1 MKISQQTRKSGKV
14 FLVGAGPGDVELLT
28 LKAARLLAS
37 ADVVLIDDLA
47 GVDVLSLCPQARIIH
62 VGKRGGCK
70 STPQSFIEK
79 LLVREAQAGHHVVR
93 LKGGDVSLFGRASEE
108 IAALAAAG
116 IEFEVVPGVT
126 AGLAA
131 AAQLKTSLTH
141 RDHAHGVAFITAHG
155 AATAASAAGAEIP
168 WQALAQSA
176 LTLVVY
182 MGVARVASL
191 QASLLAG
198 GMRGDTPVIAVENAS
213 RADARYLCATVATM
227 VHDFAERQ
235 LKSPAVLVIGEAMA
249 ERAQQ
254 LAIEAMSGAEVA
266 VGVSRVFA
274 NARRVFANAR
284 RVVA

>member
-1 MKISQQTRKSGKV
+1 MKLPPPKSESGKV
-14 FLVGAGPGDVELLT
+14 FLVGAGPGDIELLT
-28 LKAARLLAS
+28 LKAARLLAA

-47 GVDVLSLCPQARIIH
+47 GDEVLSLCPQARIIH

-79 LLVREAQAGHHVVR
+79 LLVREAQAGNAVVR

-108 IAALAAAG
+108 IAALEAAG
-116 IEFEVVPGVT
+116 IKFEIVPGVT

-131 AAQLKTSLTH
+131 AAELRSSLTH

-155 AATAASAAGAEIP
+155 AEGAEIP
-168 WQALAQSA
+168 WHALAQSA

-182 MGVARVASL
+182 MGVARAASL

-198 GMRGDTPVIAVENAS
+198 GLDANTPVIAVENAS
-213 RADARYLCATVATM
+213 RQDTRSVSSTVASM
-227 VHDFAERQ
+227 VEDFARQ
-235 LKSPAVLVIGEAMA
+235 SLKSPAVLVIGEAM
-249 ERAQQ
+249 RAR
-254 LAIEAMSGAEVA
+254 AIELASQSLATDSADDCA
-266 VGVSRVFA
+266 V
-274 NARRVFANAR
+274 

>member
-1 MKISQQTRKSGKV
+1 MTFTTPPQRTGRV
-14 FLVGAGPGDVELLT
+14 FLVGAGPGDIELIT

-47 GVDVLSLCPQARIIH
+47 GDDVLSLCPQARIIH

-79 LLVREAQAGHHVVR
+79 LLVREALAGCIVVR

-108 IAALAAAG
+108 IAALEAAG
-116 IEFEVVPGVT
+116 IDFEIVPGVT

-131 AAQLKTSLTH
+131 AATLKSSLTH
-141 RDHAHGVAFITAHG
+141 REHAHGVAFITAHG
-155 AATAASAAGAEIP
+155 AEGADIP

-182 MGVARVASL
+182 MGVARAASL

-198 GMRGDTPVIAVENAS
+198 GLAGHTPVIAVENAS
-213 RADARYLCATVATM
+213 RSDTRSVCSTLAAM
-227 VHDFAERQ
+227 VDDFTLHT
-235 LKSPAVLVIGEAMA
+235 LKSPAVLVIGEAM
-249 ERAQQ
+249 RARAVA
-254 LAIEAMSGAEVA
+254 LAGQALLPQREQTRRIVA
-266 VGVSRVFA
+266 
-274 NARRVFANAR
+274 
-284 RVVA
+284 

>member
-1 MKISQQTRKSGKV
+1 MKFPPQTRKSGKV
-14 FLVGAGPGDVELLT
+14 FLVGAGPGDIELLT
-28 LKAARLLAS
+28 LKAARLLAL

-47 GVDVLSLCPQARIIH
+47 GDDVLSLCPQARIIH

-79 LLVREAQAGHHVVR
+79 LLVREAQAGNTVVR

-108 IAALAAAG
+108 INALEAAG
-116 IEFEVVPGVT
+116 IEFEIVPGVT

-131 AAQLKTSLTH
+131 AAALKTSLTH

-155 AATAASAAGAEIP
+155 AATAANAAGAEIP

-182 MGVARVASL
+182 MGVARAASL
-191 QASLLAG
+191 QASLLDG
-198 GMRGDTPVIAVENAS
+198 GLAGDTPVIAVENAS
-213 RADARYLCATVATM
+213 RADTRSVCSTVATM
-227 VHDFAERQ
+227 VTDFAQ
-235 LKSPAVLVIGEAMA
+235 QSLKSPAVLVIGEAMGQ
-249 ERAQQ
+249 RAMQ
-254 LAIEAMSGAEVA
+254 LVA
-266 VGVSRVFA
+266 DATCRGNQ
-274 NARRVFANAR
+274 NALTV

>member
-1 MKISQQTRKSGKV
+1 MCIKHLMKLPLPKAKSGRV

-28 LKAARLLAS
+28 LKAARLLAL

-47 GVDVLSLCPQARIIH
+47 GDDVLTLCPQARIIH

-70 STPQSFIEK
+70 STPQAFIEK
-79 LLVREAQAGHHVVR
+79 LLVREAQAGHTVVR

-108 IAALAAAG
+108 IAALEAAG
-116 IEFEVVPGVT
+116 IAFEIVPGVT

-131 AAQLKTSLTH
+131 AATLKSSLTH

-155 AATAASAAGAEIP
+155 AEGAEIP

-182 MGVARVASL
+182 MGVARAASL

-198 GMRGDTPVIAVENAS
+198 GLNSNTPVIAVENAS
-213 RADARYLCATVATM
+213 RDDARSLCSTVASM
-227 VHDFAERQ
+227 VEDFAQ
-235 LKSPAVLVIGEAMA
+235 QSLKSPAVLVIGEAM
-249 ERAQQ
+249 RAR
-254 LAIEAMSGAEVA
+254 AIELAARSAPPK
-266 VGVSRVFA
+266 RI
-274 NARRVFANAR
+274 NARK
-284 RVVA
+284 

>member
-1 MKISQQTRKSGKV
+1 MKSPFQKSKSGNV
-14 FLVGAGPGDVELLT
+14 FLVGAGPGDIELLT
-28 LKAARLLAS
+28 LKAARLLAV

-47 GVDVLSLCPQARIIH
+47 GNEVLSLCPQARVIH

-79 LLVREAQAGHHVVR
+79 LLVREAQAGHTVVR

-108 IAALAAAG
+108 IAALEEAG
-116 IEFEVVPGVT
+116 IAFEVVPGVT

-131 AAQLKTSLTH
+131 AAALKSSLTH
-141 RDHAHGVAFITAHG
+141 RDYAHGVAFITAHG
-155 AATAASAAGAEIP
+155 AQGAEIP

-182 MGVARVASL
+182 MGVTRVTSL

-198 GMRGDTPVIAVENAS
+198 GLRSDTPVIAVENAS
-213 RADARYLCATVATM
+213 RADTRSVCSTVSAM
-227 VHDFAERQ
+227 VDDFAQ
-235 LKSPAVLVIGEAMA
+235 QSLKSPAVLVIGEAM
-249 ERAQQ
+249 RAR
-254 LAIEAMSGAEVA
+254 AIELANQSPTLDADA
-266 VGVSRVFA
+266 V
-274 NARRVFANAR
+274 

>member
-1 MKISQQTRKSGKV
+1 MKLTHLQPNRGKV
-14 FLVGAGPGDVELLT
+14 FLVGAGPGDIELLT
-28 LKAARLLAS
+28 LKAARLLAT

-47 GVDVLSLCPQARIIH
+47 GDDVLTLCPQARIIH

-70 STPQSFIEK
+70 STPQLFIEK
-79 LLVREAQAGHHVVR
+79 LLVREALAGHMVVR

-108 IAALAAAG
+108 IFALEAAG

-131 AAQLKTSLTH
+131 AAELKASLTH

-155 AATAASAAGAEIP
+155 AEGVEIP

-182 MGVARVASL
+182 MGVARAASL

-198 GMRGDTPVIAVENAS
+198 GLRGDTPVIAVENAS
-213 RADARYLCATVATM
+213 RVDTRSVCSTVATM
-227 VHDFAERQ
+227 VKDFAEQQ

-249 ERAQQ
+249 ERARQ
-254 LAIEAMSGAEVA
+254 LAVEAVSGAQTVA
-266 VGVSRVFA
+266 ST
-274 NARRVFANAR
+274 R